1 MGSGV
6 VSETVQHTE
15 QKHEIQVITIVTQE
29 TRNKEKKNLRS
40 YSSFWSSVAEKK
52 EERKIRDDRQKYT
65 TGKALI
71 STIHH

>member
-29 TRNKEKKNLRS
+29 TRNKEKKS
-40 YSSFWSSVAEKK
+40 
-52 EERKIRDDRQKYT
+52 EE
-65 TGKALI
+65 LF
-71 STIHH
+71 